1 MSLVSAKD
9 ILDGKYAV
17 GSTVTLAGWLRTRRD
32 SKAGFSFLAI
42 NDGSCFNN
50 VQVIADKSLNNYE
63 SEILSLT
70 TGCSLV
76 VEDANLATISIKDS
90 FKFPYIAISTTS
102 LVFLS
107 YFKTNKF
114 SVFLYFFPVE
124 N

>member
-70 TGCSLV
+70 TGCSLAVEGTLEASQGKGQAFGEHANDQFVALPAAV
-76 VEDANLATISIKDS
+76 VEGAQ
-90 FKFPYIAISTTS
+90 FPHYM
-102 LVFLS
+102 
-107 YFKTNKF
+107 N
-114 SVFLYFFPVE
+114 FFPTVYG
-124 N
+124 